1 VLLAGFGGPAVPR
14 VMRDVMADR
23 NDRLRTV
30 AYQWFEHHPE
40 PTIIPA
46 LLEAFPRELSEFVRP
61 ALTRALAAQGSD
73 ARVQSALRP
82 LVMRGQDMFRGS
94 VIEALGDFKAR
105 YAVADLLAVA
115 KLEGPLQDDAITAL
129 GKIGDRA
136 IGRELA
142 TIRESAGPEV
152 QPTISATFAILGF
165 DAPLHQKFVEDTLA
179 YAAKNGDVDVVRGA
193 VHAATMLAIAG
204 RTQSLVALID
214 SATGTDGAV
223 RESIALGVGLVAL
236 RSPTLLLQVVEARP
250 TAEADTELLLE
261 AFDMLSEDFAEE
273 QFYVE
278 IRRRYGEAPEGSPRR
293 RAAERLLDRLE
304 FS

>member
-1 VLLAGFGGPAVPR
+1 
-14 VMRDVMADR
+14 
-23 NDRLRTV
+23 
-30 AYQWFEHHPE
+30 
-40 PTIIPA
+40 
-46 LLEAFPRELSEFVRP
+46 
-61 ALTRALAAQGSD
+61 
-73 ARVQSALRP
+73 
-82 LVMRGQDMFRGS
+82 
-94 VIEALGDFKAR
+94 
-105 YAVADLLAVA
+105 
-115 KLEGPLQDDAITAL
+115 
-129 GKIGDRA
+129 
-136 IGRELA
+136 
-142 TIRESAGPEV
+142 
-152 QPTISATFAILGF
+152 
-165 DAPLHQKFVEDTLA
+165 
-179 YAAKNGDVDVVRGA
+179 
-193 VHAATMLAIAG
+193 MLAIAG